1 LTSVRAFKCL
11 TAGSIS
17 PFSRF
22 RWPTPSDGIEADW
35 VEAAGDVSM
44 CRNGVHAFR
53 PEVLSSW
60 LGEELWEV
68 ELEGVEVE
76 LEGVLVARRG
86 RLEQRVESWNGD
98 AARDFALW
106 CAGRA
111 HELVDGRENERAR
124 RMATALQGM
133 ARQENLDVEIVAFG
147 AAEVAGVLD
156 SGGAPAERRRQSEWL
171 LDRLGVVGSTR
182 AAS

>member
-1 LTSVRAFKCL
+1 M
-11 TAGSIS
+11 AGSIS

-22 RWPTPSDGIEADW
+22 RWPTPRDGTEADW
-35 VEAAGDVSM
+35 VEAAGDLSI
-44 CRNGVHAFR
+44 CRNGVHACR
-53 PEVLSSW
+53 PEVISSW

-68 ELEGVEVE
+68 ELDGIEVE

-86 RLEQRVESWNGD
+86 RLEQRVDSWNED
-98 AARDFALW
+98 TARDFALW
-106 CAGRA
+106 CAGRVQ
-111 HELVDGRENERAR
+111 ELVDGRENERAR

-133 ARQENLDVEIVAFG
+133 ARQENLDVAIVAFG

-156 SGGAPAERRRQSEWL
+156 SGEAPAERRRQSAWL
-171 LDRLGVVGSTR
+171 LDRLGVAGSTP